1 MARVG
6 VAGKRKER
14 KPPGKVEEIS
24 CQICGVEASRRREQ
38 WVGLARLRLSLRTM
52 TRECIQTL
60 GGASHQ
66 VFSLAAGEDTRLTIP
81 SC

>member
-1 MARVG
+1 MG

-52 TRECIQTL
+52 ARESIQTL
-60 GGASHQ
+60 GGASRQ
-66 VFSLAAGEDTRLTIP
+66 VFSLVTGEDTRLTIP